1 MHPQHRQDNRN
12 KGDRNHRR
20 RNAIAAGGTM
30 LSFMLTYQDTLY
42 LVTKLG
48 ALGLVLLA
56 CWLVPKLE
64 HQKGHT

>member
-1 MHPQHRQDNRN
+1 
-12 KGDRNHRR
+12 
-20 RNAIAAGGTM
+20 M
-30 LSFMLTYQDTLY
+30 LSLILTHQDTLY

-64 HQKGHT
+64 HNIHHS